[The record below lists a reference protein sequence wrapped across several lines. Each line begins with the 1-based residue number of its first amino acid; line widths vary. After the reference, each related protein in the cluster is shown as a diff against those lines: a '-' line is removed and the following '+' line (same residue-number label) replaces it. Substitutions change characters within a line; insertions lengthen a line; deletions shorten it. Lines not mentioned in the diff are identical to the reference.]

1 MTGLRTL
8 VVDDNAT
15 ARTVLSKMVR
25 ALGWRVDVAGDVLE
39 AMLMSSQRAAAG
51 ELYDVVFIDGP
62 LPGLDEWSSTQRS
75 RLAGGLQPAVV
86 TMVTA
91 QARETLTQRSRERR
105 STDADLAPPEV
116 LSRRRFVVK
125 PVTASML
132 VDAVADARRGEGAER
147 RQRSEPLPA
156 TGCLAGLRLL
166 VVEDNANNRQV
177 AQELLM
183 AEGAEVVL
191 AENGEQGVRAV
202 FDSRPTFDA
211 VLMDLQM
218 PVMDGYTA
226 TARIRERPGFEA
238 LPIIAMTANAMA
250 TDRQACLD
258 AGMSSHVGKPFELA
272 DLVSALRHHTGRSA
286 APAGLPSAVT
296 ASSGALP
303 DARELGG
310 LEVAAAIRR
319 LGGNAPVY
327 GRMLRGFLKDLPQHL
342 TLAEQQVRLAQWP
355 AASMSMHALKGLAA
369 TIGARELQAAAA
381 LAETALERGPTE
393 AVARELMA
401 RVRGLAEALSTRV
414 GPWAAGFGIE
424 LAVPAA
430 QGAAAAAPLRESLEA
445 LRAALGRSDMHAL
458 DLFEPLRGD
467 ASLRSLPKLRDL
479 EACVDTLDFE
489 RAAALCDEWLREP
502 IP

>member
-1 MTGLRTL
+1 M
-8 VVDDNAT
+8 N
-15 ARTVLSKMVR
+15 
-25 ALGWRVDVAGDVLE
+25 
-39 AMLMSSQRAAAG
+39 
-51 ELYDVVFIDGP
+51 
-62 LPGLDEWSSTQRS
+62 
-75 RLAGGLQPAVV
+75 
-86 TMVTA
+86 
-91 QARETLTQRSRERR
+91 
-105 STDADLAPPEV
+105 
-116 LSRRRFVVK
+116 
-125 PVTASML
+125 
-132 VDAVADARRGEGAER
+132 
-147 RQRSEPLPA
+147 
-156 TGCLAGLRLL
+156 
-166 VVEDNANNRQV
+166 
-177 AQELLM
+177 
-183 AEGAEVVL
+183 
-191 AENGEQGVRAV
+191 
-202 FDSRPTFDA
+202 
-211 VLMDLQM
+211 
-218 PVMDGYTA
+218 
-226 TARIRERPGFEA
+226 
-238 LPIIAMTANAMA
+238 
-250 TDRQACLD
+250 
-258 AGMSSHVGKPFELA
+258 SHVGKPFELA
-272 DLVSALRHHTGRSA
+272 DLVSALRRHTGRSA

-381 LAETALERGPTE
+381 LAETAFERGPTE

-445 LRAALGRSDMHAL
+445 LLAALGRSDMHAL

-479 EACVDTLDFE
+479 EACVDALDFE